1 MTFDKLVTD
10 TLIQA
15 LGWTLAHF
23 LWQGTAVAL
32 LLAAVNA
39 ALRRSSAN
47 ARYFASCAALLLML
61 ALPLITFWVVSRS
74 SLDLVLAEV
83 DIVLPESH
91 ESLSTNPPQF
101 DSLPRFSKQS
111 QPVAPPL
118 EPSISITSQAAP
130 LRTLSTLASEN
141 LSGVMPWLTSLWF
154 AGVVLLSLRM
164 MGGWLYTW
172 RLLSRRTSMLGDEWQ
187 QMLRRLCEQ
196 LRLSRPVRLVESA
209 LVQVPTAI
217 GWLRPMILIPASAI
231 AGLTPRQL
239 EAIIAH
245 ELAHIRR
252 YDYLVNLIQTAVE
265 ILLFYHPAVWWVS
278 RQARIEREHCC
289 DDVAVEVCGD
299 VLTYARALS
308 EIEELRSQAPR
319 LAMAANGGVLLGRI
333 QRLLGTAP
341 RSPYEPAPWM
351 GALVA
356 FALVFILAAGSRTDI
371 FSTAAQPIDLIE
383 ERAAIALSKKFGGN
397 DHLSASNKL
406 FEVKSPEKTEKE
418 LEITLQKPEVAERG
432 EIQAQ
437 AEGNGS
443 LLVVAGTESI
453 IVAAPVQSQGGS
465 YIEELTALGYT
476 GLTVDQLIEL
486 KNSGVTPGFIK
497 EMKSAGYG
505 NLKIEE
511 LIHLTRQGV
520 SAKYVVA
527 MKDVGFENLTVQEI
541 IRMRSQAVS
550 PEFAK
555 GLKETFKDVTT
566 EQVIRAASQA
576 ITLEYVKNM
585 RAAGYTDVSLNDL
598 IRARSH
604 AVGPEYVKGL
614 REKGFDNLK
623 LDQVISIRNQGITS
637 DYLKE
642 MQSLGF
648 ANLKIEDIVR
658 AANNGVRPQYI
669 RDIRDLGYTNASFEQ
684 IIRMRNNGVS
694 VEYVKGLREAGY
706 NKLDVEQVIRMRNS
720 GVSIDY
726 IKNLK
731 QAGYDR
737 LTVEEVIRLRNHGV
751 TAEFIK
757 KAKAQGI
764 QNLSVDQLIRLRNAG
779 IF

>member
-1 MTFDKLVTD
+1 MIVNNLATD
-10 TLIQA
+10 TLVQA

-23 LWQGTAVAL
+23 LWQGAAVAL

-61 ALPLITFWVVSRS
+61 VLPIFTMWMISRS
-74 SLDLVLAEV
+74 SLDLVMAEV
-83 DIVLPESH
+83 DIVLPVNQEPLLAGNPAIESAPR
-91 ESLSTNPPQF
+91 LSG
-101 DSLPRFSKQS
+101 
-111 QPVAPPL
+111 QPYVPKL
-118 EPSISITSQAAP
+118 EIEPSSTTNQAAP
-130 LRTLSTLASEN
+130 LRSLSILASEN

-164 MGGWLYTW
+164 LGGWLYTW
-172 RLLSRRTSMLGDEWQ
+172 RLLSRRTSRLGDEWQ

-196 LRLSRPVRLVESA
+196 LRVSRPVRLVESA

-217 GWLRPMILIPASAI
+217 GWLRPIILIPASAI

-289 DDVAVEVCGD
+289 DDLAVEVCGD

-308 EIEELRSQAPR
+308 EIEELRNTTPR
-319 LAMAANGGVLLGRI
+319 LVMAANGGVLLGRI

-351 GALVA
+351 GALIA

-371 FSTAAQPIDLIE
+371 FSTIAQPVDMIE
-383 ERAAIALSKKFGGN
+383 ERAAMAFSKMIAGN
-397 DHLSASNKL
+397 DELSASSKL
-406 FEVKSPEKTEKE
+406 LVAESTEKSEKE
-418 LEITLQKPEVAERG
+418 LEAISQKQEAAEPEKTPVE
-432 EIQAQ
+432 
-437 AEGNGS
+437 EGDALS
-443 LLVVAGTESI
+443 MVVETETVI
-453 IVAAPVQSQGGS
+453 MAAPVQSQGSS
-465 YIEELTALGYT
+465 YIEELNALGYT
-476 GLTVDQLIEL
+476 SLTVDQLIEL
-486 KNSGVTPGFIK
+486 KNSGVTPAFIR

-505 NLKIEE
+505 NLKVEE
-511 LIHLTRQGV
+511 LLRLARHGV
-520 SAKYVVA
+520 SAKYVA
-527 MKDVGFENLTVQEI
+527 SMKDAGFENLSVQEI
-541 IRMRSQAVS
+541 VRMRSHGVS

-555 GLKETFKDVTT
+555 GLKEAGFKDVDTD
-566 EQVIRAASQA
+566 QIIRAASQA

-585 RAAGYTDVSLNDL
+585 QAAGYSNISLNEL

-604 AVGPEYVKGL
+604 GVGPEFIKEI
-614 REKGFDNLK
+614 RERGFDNLK
-623 LDQVISIRNQGITS
+623 LEQIIRIRGHGIGP
-637 DYLKE
+637 DYIKE
-642 MQSLGF
+642 MRALGF
-648 ANLKIEDIVR
+648 ANIQIDEIIR
-658 AANNGVRPQYI
+658 AASSAVSPQYI
-669 RDIRDLGYTNASFEQ
+669 REIRNLGYTDASLDQ
-684 IIRMRNNGVS
+684 IIRMRNNGVT
-694 VEYVKGLREAGY
+694 VDYVKGLRQAGY
-706 NKLDVEQVIRMRNS
+706 NQLNIEQVTRMRNS
-720 GVSIDY
+720 GVTLDY
-726 IKNLK
+726 ISNLK

-737 LTVEEVIRLRNHGV
+737 LTAEQIVRLRNHGV

-779 IF
+779 IFN